1 MLTMSVGSY
10 ILKVAAALVA
20 AIVLAPALAEATALD
35 TSVVEMFPKDVTQIS
50 YLDLK
55 TARQLPWFPI
65 AEQTLL
71 PLRLRK
77 LEIFLSGTG
86 LDVET
91 QVDTLAWG
99 TVSATKNHEEGMV
112 GVAIGHFSPS
122 AVENYFSDNNLP
134 TFDQEGV
141 RLLDIGGAP
150 GDLFLVFLD
159 STTAAFGERAALERL
174 LAVRFQG
181 NESFAENPVLY
192 PLVRDTHQDSLTWT
206 IWNKDYARTAVQHL
220 LPQAS
225 RVPQAALLLNDI
237 QSMEFEVANSDD
249 LSARSEIRCSTPTE
263 AITLAALL
271 QAGIVY
277 REHESA
283 QSGSQPSGI
292 FDGIRVTA
300 YATRVE
306 IEIPLGPDQLDSA
319 LRSGNVL
326 NVLQ

>member
-1 MLTMSVGSY
+1 MSVGSY

-20 AIVLAPALAEATALD
+20 AIVLASALAEATAL
-35 TSVVEMFPKDVTQIS
+35 TTVVEMFPKDVTQIS

-122 AVENYFSDNNLP
+122 TVENYFSDNNLP

-141 RLLDIGGAP
+141 HLLDIGGAP
-150 GDLFLVFLD
+150 GDLFLVFFD
-159 STTAAFGERAALERL
+159 STTAAFGERAALEQL

-206 IWNKDYARTAVQHL
+206 IWNNEYARAGVQQL
-220 LPQAS
+220 LPQVS

-277 REHESA
+277 RKHESA

-292 FDGIRVTA
+292 FDEIRVTA

-306 IEIPLGPDQLDSA
+306 IEIPLGSDQLDSA

>member
-1 MLTMSVGSY
+1 MSVGSY

-20 AIVLAPALAEATALD
+20 AIVLASALAEATAL
-35 TSVVEMFPKDVTQIS
+35 TTVVEMFPKDVTQIS

-122 AVENYFSDNNLP
+122 TVENYFSDNNLP

-141 RLLDIGGAP
+141 HLLDIGGAP

-159 STTAAFGERAALERL
+159 STTAAFGERAALEQL

-206 IWNKDYARTAVQHL
+206 IWNNEYARAGVQQL
-220 LPQAS
+220 LPQVS

-277 REHESA
+277 RKHESA

-292 FDGIRVTA
+292 FDEIRVMA

>member
-1 MLTMSVGSY
+1 MSVGSY

-20 AIVLAPALAEATALD
+20 AIVLAPTLAEATALD
-35 TSVVEMFPKDVTQIS
+35 TSVIEMFPKDVTQIS

-86 LDVET
+86 LDVAT

-99 TVSATKNHEEGMV
+99 TVSATKNHGEVMV
-112 GVAIGHFSPS
+112 GVAVGHFSPS
-122 AVENYFSDNNLP
+122 TVENYFSDNNLP
-134 TFDQEGV
+134 TFDQAGAH
-141 RLLDIGGAP
+141 LLEIGGAP

-159 STTAAFGERAALERL
+159 SSTAAFGERAALEQL

-192 PLVRDTHQDSLTWT
+192 PLVRGTHQDSLTWT
-206 IWNKDYARTAVQHL
+206 IWNKDYARTAVQQL
-220 LPQAS
+220 LPQVS

-263 AITLAALL
+263 AVTLAALL

-283 QSGSQPSGI
+283 QSGSQSSGI
-292 FDGIRVTA
+292 FDAIRVTA

-319 LRSGNVL
+319 LRSGDVL
-326 NVLQ
+326 NLLQ

>member
-1 MLTMSVGSY
+1 MSVGSY

-20 AIVLAPALAEATALD
+20 AIALAPAHAEATVLN

-99 TVSATKNHEEGMV
+99 TVSATKNQEEGMV

-122 AVENYFSDNNLP
+122 TVENYFSDNNLP

-159 STTAAFGERAALERL
+159 STTAAFGERAALEQL

-181 NESFAENPVLY
+181 SESFAENPVLY

-206 IWNKDYARTAVQHL
+206 IWNKDYARTAVQQL
-220 LPQAS
+220 LPQVS

-249 LSARSEIRCSTPTE
+249 LSARSKIRCSTPTE

-292 FDGIRVTA
+292 FDRIRVTA

-319 LRSGNVL
+319 LRTGNVL